1 MIPAEKRLELCWESI
16 RERLP
21 FTPEAA
27 VVLGSG
33 LGDYVREIE
42 RVSSGP

>member
-21 FTPEAA
+21 FTLRRRWFWAP
-27 VVLGSG
+27 VLG
-33 LGDYVREIE
+33 IM
-42 RVSSGP
+42 